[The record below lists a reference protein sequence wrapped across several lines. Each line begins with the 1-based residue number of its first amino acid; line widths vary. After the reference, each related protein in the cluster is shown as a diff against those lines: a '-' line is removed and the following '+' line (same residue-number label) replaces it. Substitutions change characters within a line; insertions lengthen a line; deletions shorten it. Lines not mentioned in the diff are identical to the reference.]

1 METKEIQN
9 FFSSEKIIQ
18 DLAAQLT
25 KDFGLDDF
33 IVNAPIPSPSTFT
46 EFYFQIFP
54 VVEKLHQNLPK
65 KLNLVINRCDI
76 SEKQLNRELKKP
88 SGKSYCATLSELII
102 KRELQK
108 VVIRNMHQ
116 KS

>member
-1 METKEIQN
+1 METKEIQS

-25 KDFGLDDF
+25 KDFGLEDF
-33 IVNAPIPSPSTFT
+33 IVTAPGSSASTFK
-46 EFYFQIFP
+46 EFYFQLFP
-54 VVEKLHQNLPK
+54 VVEKLHEHHPQ
-65 KLNLVINRCDI
+65 KLNMVINRCDI

-88 SGKSYCATLSELII
+88 SHKSYCASLCELII

-108 VVIRNMHQ
+108 VVIRNMYL